1 MMDTE
6 VSEMC
11 FLNSNVVSL
20 FSKHFYSSA
29 TKCLVIM
36 MIMIINKELV
46 KGFLVEMCFQMFLEL
61 GQSW

>member
-29 TKCLVIM
+29 TKFLVIM
-36 MIMIINKELV
+36 MMMMIMIRNKELV
-46 KGFLVEMCFQMFLEL
+46 KGFLVEMCF
-61 GQSW
+61 